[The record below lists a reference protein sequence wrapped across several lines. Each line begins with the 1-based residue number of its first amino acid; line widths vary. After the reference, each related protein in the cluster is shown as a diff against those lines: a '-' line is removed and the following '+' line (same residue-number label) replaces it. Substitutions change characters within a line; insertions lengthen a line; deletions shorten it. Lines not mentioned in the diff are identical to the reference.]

1 MVRIR
6 SLSAG
11 IAIGATAFLG
21 GCVAPGPYYA
31 AGGYPYYVEP
41 GPVVVS
47 PSVYVGAGCSWGNY
61 WGWGGGYW
69 GGGYWGRPSYWGG
82 YYGRPY
88 YGYYG
93 RGGYYGHPGYYGR
106 GGYYGGNYARG
117 GGYYGGRGGRR

>member
-21 GCVAPGPYYA
+21 GCVAPGPYYT

-47 PSVYVGAGCSWGNY
+47 PSVYVGAGCCWGNY

-69 GGGYWGRPSYWGG
+69 GRPAYWGG

>member
-21 GCVAPGPYYA
+21 GCVAPGPYYTA
-31 AGGYPYYVEP
+31 SGYPYYVEP

-47 PSVYVGAGCSWGNY
+47 PSVYVGAGCCWGNY

-69 GGGYWGRPSYWGG
+69 GRPAYWGG

-106 GGYYGGNYARG
+106 GGYYGGTYARG